1 VITTKEERAM
11 RVAQMRANFA
21 HEGGT
26 PDAEHEALLD
36 QYIEGTA
43 TLADLYTHAREY
55 VYTAQERQ
63 QLEIDKERLGAEF
76 SRMRVQY
83 DAETEVYAQEQEQKN
98 IDRRRMSKEQRER
111 HEALDAARANVE
123 LSGFT
128 IGEEH
133 WQQSLRW
140 ANGEITMDE
149 YLALRTK

>member
-1 VITTKEERAM
+1 M

-21 HEGGT
+21 HEGGV
-26 PDAEHEALLD
+26 PDAEHEALLN

-63 QLEIDKERLGAEF
+63 QLEIDKERLAADF
-76 SRMRVQY
+76 SRMREEY
-83 DAETEVYAQEQEQKN
+83 DAEMKAYAQRHEQKN
-98 IDRRRMSKEQRER
+98 MDRQRMSIEERER

-123 LSGFT
+123 LSGFK
-128 IGEEH
+128 IGEEE

-140 ANGEITMDE
+140 ANGEITMEE